1 MKLKYR
7 RLTDEELE
15 ILKNE
20 FVQYLVANGIDS
32 DMWEKFKKEDPDKAS
47 IFVDLFSDVVLEK
60 SLEKVEY
67 LEHRTPSDLKLFYCG
82 QDKMDLIAL
91 KSTSV
96 DLTNLKDFTEEDF
109 ANVELFTASKNYDK
123 KRELEIFELTQK
135 GCEVTNH
142 ILYRLLEQFVKKD

>member
-7 RLTDEELE
+7 RLTDEELD

-32 DMWEKFKKEDPDKAS
+32 EMWEKFKKDDPDKAS
-47 IFVDLFSDVVLEK
+47 IFVDLFSDIVLEK

-67 LEHRTPSDLKLFYCG
+67 LEHRTPTDLKLFYCG
-82 QDKMDLIAL
+82 KDQIDLIAL
-91 KSTSV
+91 KSSKV
-96 DLTNLKDFTEEDF
+96 DLTNMQEFSEEDF
-109 ANVELFTASKNYDK
+109 ANVELFKASKEYKK
-123 KRELEIFELTQK
+123 KRELEVFELTQQ

-142 ILYRLLEQFVKKD
+142 VLYRLLEQFVKKD